1 MSTLG
6 EILKRARKDAGLQQ
20 KQVAQ
25 YLHIHRTT
33 YTKYETDVTQP
44 PLCVLWKITQLLE
57 LDPAWLLREISQEDA
72 E

>member
-1 MSTLG
+1 MRTLG
-6 EILKRARKDAGLQQ
+6 EILATARKEKGLRQQ
-20 KQVAQ
+20 EMAES
-25 YLHIHRTT
+25 LHIHRTT